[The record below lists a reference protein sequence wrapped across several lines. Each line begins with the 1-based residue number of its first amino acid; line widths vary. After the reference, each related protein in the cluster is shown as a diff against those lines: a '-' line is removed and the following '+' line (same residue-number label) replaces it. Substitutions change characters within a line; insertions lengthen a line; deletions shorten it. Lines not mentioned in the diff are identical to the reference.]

1 MFVNLKSFSSQ
12 GITVNCEDN
21 VEAMVIE
28 TCTTTDAI
36 SCSHLPVYM
45 STPHFS
51 NNTKQ
56 LEYLYLLERGG
67 RQFVDD
73 CLGLSSEHLLSC
85 GVADGASSV
94 GDDVVGVPHSGVHVS
109 RTLSQCLGR
118 DLLNLS
124 VRRKG

>member
-1 MFVNLKSFSSQ
+1 MKTEPTPSSQ
-12 GITVNCEDN
+12 LAALTAPSLPAENKHIGLDIVFG
-21 VEAMVIE
+21 
-28 TCTTTDAI
+28 
-36 SCSHLPVYM
+36 SHLPVLV
-45 STPHFS
+45 STPHVS

-73 CLGLSSEHLLSC
+73 CLGLSSEHLLSR
-85 GVADGASSV
+85 GVADRASSV
-94 GDDVVGVPHSGVHVS
+94 GNDVVGVPHSGVHVT
-109 RTLSQCLGR
+109 RTLGQCLGR